1 MKELLDR
8 RRLWVGGKGG
18 VGKTSMSAALGV
30 LAARRGKRVLVAST
44 DPAHSLGDVFASEL
58 GDTPRR
64 LLPGLDAMEI
74 DPDRE
79 VEAHLARVTA
89 QMRRYAA
96 PAMMDELERQMRLS
110 RQSPGTQEAALLERL
125 SRLMTDD
132 SLPYDLVLFDT
143 APTGHTLRLLSLPE
157 AMAAWT
163 DGLLAHSR
171 KSEHLGKVLAHLTPG
186 SRRDVTS
193 PFESED
199 EAASRDQD
207 PRTRDIAETLL
218 ARRRLFHQAR
228 RRIQDASHNGF
239 LFVLTPERLPIL
251 ETARAVTSL
260 EEAGIPVAATLVN
273 RVLPVEADGD
283 FLAARRVQE
292 ETYLARIDA
301 TFAHLPRPRVPWLA
315 TDVQGLPAL
324 ETLADCLENAGF

>member
-1 MKELLDR
+1 MKDLLNR

-18 VGKTSMSAALGV
+18 VGKTSIAAALAV

-58 GDTPRR
+58 DDTPRR

-74 DPDRE
+74 DPERE
-79 VEAHLARVTA
+79 VEAHLSRVTA

-125 SRLMTDD
+125 SRLMVDD
-132 SLPYDLVLFDT
+132 DLPYDLVLFDT

-171 KSEHLGKVLAHLTPG
+171 KSERLGKVLAHLTPG
-186 SRRDVTS
+186 SRRDLAS
-193 PFESED
+193 PFEEEGGD
-199 EAASRDQD
+199 ANHD

-228 RRIQDASHNGF
+228 RRIQDPEHNGF

-251 ETARAVTSL
+251 ETARAVSSL
-260 EEAGIPVAATLVN
+260 EDAAIPVAATLVN
-273 RVLPVEADGD
+273 RVLPEEADGA
-283 FLAARRVQE
+283 FLASRRAQE
-292 ETYLARIDA
+292 QSYLSRIDE
-301 TFAHLPRPRVPWLA
+301 TFAHLPRPRVPWLP
-315 TDVQGLPAL
+315 TDIQGVDAL
-324 ETLADCLENAGF
+324 ERLASCLEQAGL

>member
-44 DPAHSLGDVFASEL
+44 DPAHSLGDIFAGAL
-58 GDTPRR
+58 DDTPRR

-171 KSEHLGKVLAHLTPG
+171 KSEHLGRVLAHLDAGLRSRPG
-186 SRRDVTS
+186 LAVRIGGRERISGSGPAHPGHCRDPAGPSALVSSSPPTHPGRTS
-193 PFESED
+193 QWLPVRAD
-199 EAASRDQD
+199 TGAPAD
-207 PRTRDIAETLL
+207 PRDRPSRGVAGRGGSP
-218 ARRRLFHQAR
+218 RRRRPGQ
-228 RRIQDASHNGF
+228 SC
-239 LFVLTPERLPIL
+239 P
-251 ETARAVTSL
+251 
-260 EEAGIPVAATLVN
+260 AGGGG
-273 RVLPVEADGD
+273 R
-283 FLAARRVQE
+283 
-292 ETYLARIDA
+292 
-301 TFAHLPRPRVPWLA
+301 
-315 TDVQGLPAL
+315 
-324 ETLADCLENAGF
+324 